1 MLPTDL
7 GRKALFFQMGVVM
20 PDVRVAEPPL
30 GGRVGLT
37 YVDAPVNY
45 LADLSIKP
53 VTYNPPAGT
62 GMPRREGNYQNFVVR
77 VHNARPYADDLSLDR
92 QAFILTR
99 HDTQVRDFYDEAEVR
114 SVYFAE
120 VEVLIK
126 RETGAA
132 KVVVFDH
139 TVRTADR
146 AVERGLRTPVRSV
159 HNDYTEKSGP
169 QRVRDL
175 LPPDEAEP
183 RLKKRFAEYNVWRN
197 IAHEPIETTPLGL
210 VDSQSIA
217 PRDLAVCD
225 LVYADRTGEIY
236 QGVHNADHQWHYFP
250 AMTREE
256 AILIKCYDWTTDGRA
271 RFSLHSAFDDPTSPP
286 NARPRQSIEVR
297 AFAFF
302 D

>member
-1 MLPTDL
+1 MSNLK
-7 GRKALFFQMGVVM
+7 RKET
-20 PDVRVAEPPL
+20 PDVATAFVE
-30 GGRVGLT
+30 
-37 YVDAPVNY
+37 APVQY

-53 VTYNPPAGT
+53 VTYNPPHGT
-62 GMPRREGNYQNFVVR
+62 GLPRRVGNYRDFTMR
-77 VHNARPYADDLSLDR
+77 IHDGRPVAQAFSLDR

-99 HDTQVRDFYDEAEVR
+99 HDTAVRDFYDKEEVR
-114 SVYFAE
+114 TVYEPE
-120 VEVLIK
+120 VEALIR

-159 HNDYTEKSGP
+159 HCDYTEKSGP

-175 LPPDEAEP
+175 LPSDEAEA
-183 RLKKRFAEYNVWRN
+183 RLGKRFAEFNVWRN
-197 IAHEPIETTPLGL
+197 IAPEPVEMTPLGL
-210 VDSQSIA
+210 VDSESLA

-236 QGVHNADHQWHYFP
+236 QGVYNADHRWYYFP
-250 AMTREE
+250 RMTRDE
-256 AILIKCYDWTTDGRA
+256 AILIKCYDSMKDGRA
-271 RFSLHSAFDDPTSPP
+271 RFSLHSAFDDPTSPADP
-286 NARPRQSIEVR
+286 RPRQSIESR
-297 AFAFF
+297 ALAFF

>member
-1 MLPTDL
+1 
-7 GRKALFFQMGVVM
+7 M
-20 PDVRVAEPPL
+20 PDVRVPEWTAD
-30 GGRVGLT
+30 RHVGLT

-62 GMPRREGNYQNFVVR
+62 GLPRRDGNYRFFDVR
-77 VHNARPYADDLSLDR
+77 VHNARPYVNDLSLDK
-92 QAFILTR
+92 QAFILTG
-99 HDTQVRDFYDEAEVR
+99 HDTKVRDFYDEAELKA
-114 SVYFAE
+114 VYHPE
-120 VEVLIK
+120 VEALIK

-146 AVERGLRTPVRSV
+146 AVERGLRTPVQSV

-175 LPPDEAEP
+175 LLPDEAEA

-197 IAHEPIETTPLGL
+197 IAHDPIEMMPLGF
-210 VDSQSIA
+210 VDAGSIA
-217 PRDLAVCD
+217 PKDLAVCD

-236 QGVHNADHQWHYFP
+236 QGVYNPDHHWYYFP
-250 AMTREE
+250 KMKRTE
-256 AILIKCYDWTTDGRA
+256 AALIKCYDSQTDGRA
-271 RFSLHSAFDDPTSPP
+271 RFSLHSAFDDPTSPA
-286 NARPRQSIEVR
+286 NAKPRQSIEVR

>member
-1 MLPTDL
+1 M
-7 GRKALFFQMGVVM
+7 A
-20 PDVRVAEPPL
+20 DVRTSELSLA
-30 GGRVGLT
+30 GRVGLT

-45 LADLSIKP
+45 LADLSVKP
-53 VTYNPPAGT
+53 VTYNPPPGT

-77 VHNARPYADDLSLDR
+77 IHNARPYAGELSLDR
-92 QAFILTR
+92 QAFMLTN
-99 HDTQVRDFYDEAEVR
+99 HDTQVRDFYDEQELK
-114 SVYFAE
+114 SVYFKE
-120 VEVLIK
+120 VEDLVK

-175 LPPDEAEP
+175 LPPAEAEV

-197 IAHEPIETTPLGL
+197 IAAEPVEMTPLGL

-236 QGVHNADHQWHYFP
+236 QGVFNADHQWHYFP
-250 AMTREE
+250 AMSRDE
-256 AILIKCYDWTTDGRA
+256 AILIKCYDSEKDGRA
-271 RFSLHSAFDDPTSPP
+271 RFSLHSAFDDPTSPA

-297 AFAFF
+297 TLAFF

>member
-1 MLPTDL
+1 
-7 GRKALFFQMGVVM
+7 M
-20 PDVRVAEPPL
+20 PDVRVPEWTAD
-30 GGRVGLT
+30 RHVGLT

-62 GMPRREGNYQNFVVR
+62 GLPRRDGNYRFFDVR
-77 VHNARPYADDLSLDR
+77 VHNARPYVNDLSLDK
-92 QAFILTR
+92 QAFILTQ
-99 HDTQVRDFYDEAEVR
+99 HDTKVRDFYDEAELT
-114 SVYFAE
+114 SVYYAE
-120 VEVLIK
+120 VEALIK
-126 RETGAA
+126 RETGAS

-175 LPPDEAEP
+175 LPPDEAEA

-197 IAHEPIETTPLGL
+197 IAHEPIEMTPLGF
-210 VDSQSIA
+210 VDAQSIA
-217 PRDLAVCD
+217 PRDLAVCN
-225 LVYADRTGEIY
+225 LVYADRVGEIS
-236 QGVHNADHQWHYFP
+236 QGVYNADHQWHYFP
-250 AMTREE
+250 AMTRDE
-256 AILIKCYDWTTDGRA
+256 AILIKCYDSEKDGRA
-271 RFSLHSAFDDPTSPP
+271 RFSLHSAFDDPNSPA
-286 NARPRQSIEVR
+286 NAKPRQSIEVR
-297 AFAFF
+297 TFAFW

>member
-1 MLPTDL
+1 
-7 GRKALFFQMGVVM
+7 
-20 PDVRVAEPPL
+20 
-30 GGRVGLT
+30 
-37 YVDAPVNY
+37 VNY

-53 VTYNPPAGT
+53 VTYNPPHGT
-62 GMPRREGNYQNFVVR
+62 GVPRRVGNYRDFTVR
-77 VHNARPYADDLSLDR
+77 IHDARPIAKDFSLDR
-92 QAFILTR
+92 QAFILTH
-99 HDTQVRDFYDEAEVR
+99 HDTKVRDFYDEEELRAT
-114 SVYFAE
+114 YNAE
-120 VEVLIK
+120 VEALVK

-175 LPPDEAEP
+175 LSADEAEA

-197 IAHEPIETTPLGL
+197 IAHEPVEMAPLGF
-210 VDSQSIA
+210 VDAESIA

-236 QGVHNADHQWHYFP
+236 QGVYNADHRWYYIP
-250 AMTREE
+250 AMTRDE
-256 AILIKCYDWTTDGRA
+256 AILIKCYDSMRDGRA
-271 RFSLHSAFDDPTSPP
+271 RFSLHSAFDDPTSPANP
-286 NARPRQSIEVR
+286 KPRQSIEVR

>member
-1 MLPTDL
+1 
-7 GRKALFFQMGVVM
+7 M
-20 PDVRVAEPPL
+20 PDVRVPHSTAD
-30 GGRVGLT
+30 RHVGLT

-62 GMPRREGNYQNFVVR
+62 GLPRRDGNYRFFDVR
-77 VHNARPYADDLSLDR
+77 IHNARPYVNDLSLDK
-92 QAFILTR
+92 QAFILTQ
-99 HDTQVRDFYDEAEVR
+99 HDTKVCDFYDEAELT
-114 SVYFAE
+114 SVYYAE
-120 VEVLIK
+120 VEALIK

-146 AVERGLRTPVRSV
+146 AVERGLRAPVRSV

-175 LPPDEAEP
+175 LSPEEAEM

-197 IAHEPIETTPLGL
+197 IAHEPVEMSPLGF
-210 VDSQSIA
+210 VDAESIA
-217 PRDLAVCD
+217 PRDLAICD
-225 LVYADRTGEIY
+225 LIYEDRTGEIY
-236 QGVHNADHQWHYFP
+236 VGVQNADHRWYYFP
-250 AMTREE
+250 KMTRDE
-256 AILIKCYDWTTDGRA
+256 AVLIKCYDSMKDGRA
-271 RFSLHSAFDDPTSPP
+271 RFSLHSAFDDPTSPANP
-286 NARPRQSIEVR
+286 KPRESIETR
-297 AFAFF
+297 TFAFF

>member
-1 MLPTDL
+1 
-7 GRKALFFQMGVVM
+7 M
-20 PDVRVAEPPL
+20 PDVRLPELSLA
-30 GGRVGLT
+30 GRVGLT

-45 LADLSIKP
+45 LADLSVKP
-53 VTYNPPAGT
+53 VTYNPPPGA
-62 GMPRREGNYQNFVVR
+62 GMPRREGNYQNFMVR
-77 VHNARPYADDLSLDR
+77 VHNARPYAGDLSLDR
-92 QAFILTR
+92 QAFILTK
-99 HDTQVRDFYDEAEVR
+99 HDTQVRDFYDEQELKTA
-114 SVYFAE
+114 YYKE
-120 VEVLIK
+120 VENLVK
-126 RETGAA
+126 RETSAA

-175 LPPDEAEP
+175 LPPDEAEA

-197 IAHEPIETTPLGL
+197 IAHEPVEMTPLGF
-210 VDSQSIA
+210 VDAQSIA
-217 PRDLAVCD
+217 PRDLAVCN
-225 LVYADRTGEIY
+225 LVYADRTGEID
-236 QGVHNADHQWHYFP
+236 QGVYNAAQQGHYFP

-256 AILIKCYDWTTDGRA
+256 AILIKCYDSLKDGRS
-271 RFSLHSAFDDPTSPP
+271 RFSLHSAFDDPTTPA

-297 AFAFF
+297 ALAFF